1 MEVHMAT
8 QVKVETEADLEKL
21 ISDYGPSKYQD
32 IVRAMQWAR
41 HLRRQEEFRN
51 VPMAELIDRS
61 LFDVVSGKVKVPEIE
76 TAVKADQ
83 EFEEKMASKR
93 ADEPRKPRKE
103 VREDKPSK
111 E

>member
-1 MEVHMAT
+1 MTTAKAEKK
-8 QVKVETEADLEKL
+8 QDDLEKL

-61 LFDVVSGKVKVPEIE
+61 LLDVVSGKIKVAEIEEAVKVDQEIE
-76 TAVKADQ
+76 
-83 EFEEKMASKR
+83 EKLASKR
-93 ADEPRKPRKE
+93 PDDSKRLRKDSEKPAKE
-103 VREDKPSK
+103 AA
-111 E
+111 

>member
-1 MEVHMAT
+1 MTT
-8 QVKVETEADLEKL
+8 QTKTETANDLERL

-61 LFDVVSGKVKVPEIE
+61 LLDVVSGKIKVSEIE
-76 TAVKADQ
+76 EAVKTDQ
-83 EFEEKMASKR
+83 EIEEKLAAKR
-93 ADEPRKPRKE
+93 ADEPKKLRAKEEKPAKE
-103 VREDKPSK
+103 AA
-111 E
+111 